1 MFGGQVAMPK
11 PSATCCQK
19 LIPELAGEEEARGAV
34 FTGWL
39 AVDPAGGLEAR

>member
-19 LIPELAGEEEARGAV
+19 LIPELAGEEARGAV

-39 AVDPAGGLEAR
+39 VVDPAGGPEAR